1 MARTKVRGGRR
12 NVQERGESS
21 QARQPHEEP
30 VVTQEPVLT
39 QEHDEPVASILRVRP
54 FDHRSMKALTNVR
67 IILSQ

>member
-39 QEHDEPVASILRVRP
+39 QEHDEPASILRVRP